1 MMRLLIAYIP
11 PAIRVHLVT
20 LAHDA
25 NICNGSSAPIYLT
38 DHTDDRKTV
47 GDMAED
53 RCYDINF
60 YNTKMNFHCFD
71 TSTVI

>member
-1 MMRLLIAYIP
+1 MMRILIAYIP

-25 NICNGSSAPIYLT
+25 NICNGSSAHIYLT
-38 DHTDDRKTV
+38 DHTDDRETV

-53 RCYDINF
+53 LCYDINF
-60 YNTKMNFHCFD
+60 YNTKMDFRCFD
-71 TSTVI
+71 ISIAI